1 MIHSFTHLL
10 QLGCATCMADRN
22 GVTQKAAN
30 LGIWM
35 MLAALICVFTCI
47 GLVAFNFA
55 RRARRIRLSSQP

>member
-1 MIHSFTHLL
+1 MISSLSHFLHLA
-10 QLGCATCMADRN
+10 CATCMADRN

-47 GLVAFNFA
+47 GLVVFNFA

>member
-35 MLAALICVFTCI
+35 MLAALMCVFI
-47 GLVAFNFA
+47 GLGLVVLNFA
-55 RRARRIRLSSQP
+55 RRSRRARLGSQS

>member
-35 MLAALICVFTCI
+35 MLAALMCVFI
-47 GLVAFNFA
+47 GLGLVVLNFA
-55 RRARRIRLSSQP
+55 RRSRRARLGSQP

>member
-1 MIHSFTHLL
+1 MTHSLSHLL
-10 QLGCATCMADRN
+10 QLACATCMTDRN

-35 MLAALICVFTCI
+35 MLAALICVFTCL
-47 GLVAFNFA
+47 GLVVLNFA